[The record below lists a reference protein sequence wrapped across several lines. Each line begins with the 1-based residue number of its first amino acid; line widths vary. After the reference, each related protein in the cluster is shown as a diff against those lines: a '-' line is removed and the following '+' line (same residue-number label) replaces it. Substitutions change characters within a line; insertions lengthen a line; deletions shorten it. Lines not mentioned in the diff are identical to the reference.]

1 MKGEVKLFVVA
12 RFYSLFYFYFF
23 FGCQVVGELSRNDS

>member
-23 FGCQVVGELSRNDS
+23 LDARLLES